1 MRENAVRRI
10 WAAGGSVL
18 NGWCTVPSGFAAEL
32 MAHLGWDSLTIDA
45 QHGLVGYPDMVAMLQ
60 GISTTA
66 VTPMVRVPWNDPA
79 SIMKA
84 LDAGAYGV
92 ICPMINDRAAC
103 QAFVGACRYA
113 PRGYR
118 SSGPIRAMLYGGHD
132 YATQANDTVVA
143 LAMIETREALGALD
157 EIAATPEL
165 VALYIGP
172 SDLSVS
178 LGLPHG
184 LDRSE
189 EAVMGA
195 LHAVLAACRRHG
207 IKAGIH
213 TGSTSYAKR
222 MIGMGFDIVT
232 VLSDARLMTLAGTQT
247 VREMREATAKPAAAG
262 SPA

>member
-10 WAAGGSVL
+10 WAAGGAVL

-32 MAHLGWDSLTIDA
+32 MAHLGWDSLVIDA
-45 QHGLVGYPDMVAMLQ
+45 QHGLVGYQDMVAMLQ

-66 VTPMVRVPWNDPA
+66 VTPMVRVPWYDPA

-92 ICPMINDRAAC
+92 ICPMISDRAAC
-103 QAFVGACRYA
+103 QSFVGACRYA

-118 SSGPIRAMLYGGHD
+118 SSGPLRAMLYGGAD
-132 YATQANDTVVA
+132 YAVNANDTIVA
-143 LAMIETREALGALD
+143 MAMIETREALGALD
-157 EIAATPEL
+157 EIVSTPEL
-165 VALYIGP
+165 DAVYVGP

-184 LDRSE
+184 LDRNE
-189 EAVMGA
+189 DVVLGA
-195 LHAVLAACRRHG
+195 LRAVIEASRRHG

-222 MIGMGFDIVT
+222 MIGMGFDFVT
-232 VLSDARLMTLAGTQT
+232 VLSDARLMTLAGTQA
-247 VREMREATAKPAAAG
+247 VREMRAAPVASG
-262 SPA
+262 SA